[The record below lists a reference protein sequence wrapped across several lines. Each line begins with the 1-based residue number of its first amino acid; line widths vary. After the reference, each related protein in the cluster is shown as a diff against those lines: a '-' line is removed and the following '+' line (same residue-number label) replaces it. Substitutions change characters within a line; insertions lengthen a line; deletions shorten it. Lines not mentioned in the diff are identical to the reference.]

1 MGKYCLIGHPLG
13 HSVSPMI
20 HSRLFSLSG
29 ESGEYTLRDIPAG
42 GLAGAM
48 DELRRLDGFNV
59 TIPYKQEI
67 IPLLDGLDE
76 HARFYHAVNTVK
88 CSGGRLSGFNTDADG
103 FLNALSDAGI
113 ELKGQVLMCG
123 AGGVAAMMAAEALKR
138 GCSLTVATR
147 TAGKAMKFISVLRR
161 AFPDADVK
169 PAALPYLSG
178 RYDLILNGTPAGM
191 YPDVNIS
198 PVPSAVA
205 RKAGAVF
212 DAIYNPVETQLIKL
226 ARENGAKTAGGLR
239 MLVWQA
245 AAAQEVW
252 TGVHSG
258 TENVDA
264 ICSEME
270 DFITGRF

>member
-20 HSRLFSLSG
+20 HSRLFAISG
-29 ESGEYTLRDIPAG
+29 KSGEYTLKDIPTG

-48 DELRRLDGFNV
+48 DELRGLDGFNV
-59 TIPYKQEI
+59 TIPYKQDI
-67 IPLLDGLDE
+67 IPLLDGLDDR
-76 HARFYHAVNTVK
+76 ARFYHAVNTVRR
-88 CSGGRLSGFNTDADG
+88 CGGKLIGSNTDADG
-103 FLNALSDAGI
+103 FLHALEDAGI
-113 ELKGQVLMCG
+113 ELKGSVLLCG
-123 AGGVAAMMAAEALKR
+123 AGGVAAMMAAETLR
-138 GCSLTVATR
+138 HGCTLTVATR
-147 TAGKAMKFISVLRR
+147 TVGKAMNFISSLKR

-169 PAALPYLSG
+169 SAALPYLSG
-178 RYDLILNGTPAGM
+178 HYDLILNGTPAGM
-191 YPDVNIS
+191 YPDINIS

-212 DAIYNPVETQLIKL
+212 DAIYNPIETELIKL
-226 ARENGAKTAGGLR
+226 AKENGAKTACGLR

-245 AAAQEVW
+245 AAAQELW
-252 TGVHSG
+252 TGAHF
-258 TENVDA
+258 TAENIDG